1 MARPMFFVHR
11 ATVSLMLLLPTIVS
25 HCWIVP
31 IAHAVASPPDKRD
44 EQRMLTPGSEP
55 RAQQPGQPSPSTNSP
70 FTDWNAFTPP
80 QRGVPGRREGGGTRG
95 VDCPSPVTALIPEST
110 FGRTASKQPAFF
122 LYIPG
127 TLNQTVTEFEIT
139 DENDQSLYKTTFPL
153 SINRPGIVG
162 IQWSPDSKFITLED
176 NKNYRWYLTI
186 KCDLNDSSKDQLV
199 IGWIN
204 PVALSADKKSQ
215 LEQTQDPLERLKLYA
230 QEGLWYE
237 TIATLAALRLEK
249 YPGSSIQNQ
258 WNALLKSI
266 GFDPTQKETKSEK
279 DKAQAILDAPILK
292 IQTNP

>member
-11 ATVSLMLLLPTIVS
+11 ATVSLTLLLPMIVS
-25 HCWIVP
+25 NYWILP
-31 IAHAVASPPDKRD
+31 IAHSASSPPDKRD
-44 EQRMLTPGSEP
+44 EQRTVTPDSEQK
-55 RAQQPGQPSPSTNSP
+55 AQQPGQPSPSTHSP
-70 FTDWNAFTPP
+70 FTDWNGFTPP
-80 QRGVPGRREGGGTRG
+80 QRGIPGRREGGGTRG
-95 VDCPSPVTALIPEST
+95 SDCPSPITALIPESN

-139 DENDQSLYKTTFPL
+139 DENDKSLYKTTFPL

-162 IQWSPDSKFITLED
+162 IQWSPKSDFISLED
-176 NKNYRWYLTI
+176 NKNYIWYLTI
-186 KCDLNDSSKDQLV
+186 KCDLNDPSKDQLV

-204 PVALSADKKSQ
+204 PVALSADQKTQ
-215 LEQTQDPLERLKLYA
+215 LQRVQDPLERLKLYA

-237 TIATLAALRLEK
+237 TIATLATLRLEK
-249 YPGSSIQNQ
+249 SQASSIQNQ

-266 GFDPTQKETKSEK
+266 GFDPTQKQTEREK
-279 DKAQAILDAPILK
+279 NRAQVILDAPILK